1 MNEQRLLVFGDRNWD
16 NFRAVK
22 REIERR
28 MPGVIIEGEAKGADT
43 LARLAGEDLGIVV
56 LQFPAKWSEY
66 GRAAGP
72 IRNRQMLDE
81 GKPTEAIG
89 FHEDIANSKGS
100 KNMMEQAM
108 KRGIPTTIYRK

>member
-1 MNEQRLLVFGDRNWD
+1 
-16 NFRAVK
+16 
-22 REIERR
+22 
-28 MPGVIIEGEAKGADT
+28 
-43 LARLAGEDLGIVV
+43 
-56 LQFPAKWSEY
+56 
-66 GRAAGP
+66 
-72 IRNRQMLDE
+72 MLDE